1 MPSPA
6 AAQQKN
12 FNVII
17 EGSYHDDPGLHFKLA
32 HLDIPEGT
40 AVIHD
45 GSYTYNYYEPDS
57 DFRPVP
63 LQPVQKTAG
72 KRGKKKTPP
81 KEEGED
87 LEATV
92 EQLSRCAGPVLG
104 ERDCFTS
111 SLLERPRT
119 ICFRDGRMYVN
130 QEYAAIP
137 EYVALLPKVLSA
149 AWKIFND
156 EKYERFYEQ
165 RKVLGAER

>member
-1 MPSPA
+1 MPSLA

-45 GSYTYNYYEPDS
+45 GSYTYKCYEPDS
-57 DFRPVP
+57 DF
-63 LQPVQKTAG
+63 QPVQKTAG
-72 KRGKKKTPP
+72 KKGKKKTPP
-81 KEEGED
+81 REEGED

-92 EQLSRCAGPVLG
+92 EQLSLCAGPVLW
-104 ERDCFTS
+104 EEYRLTP

-119 ICFRDGRMYVN
+119 ICFRDGRMYVD
-130 QEYAAIP
+130 QDYAAIP

-165 RKVLGAER
+165 RKVLGAERAR